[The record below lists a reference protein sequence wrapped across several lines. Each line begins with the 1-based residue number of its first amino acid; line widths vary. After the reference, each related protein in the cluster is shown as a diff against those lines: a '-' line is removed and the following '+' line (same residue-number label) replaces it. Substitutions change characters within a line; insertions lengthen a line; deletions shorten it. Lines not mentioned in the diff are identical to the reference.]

1 MTNRKDLTSWKQLES
16 LALQKPLQLEGLF
29 QADDQRFQNFS
40 INACGVLFDY
50 SKQLLSNEVREKL
63 LSLAE
68 ECDVASWREA
78 MFSGEVIN
86 KTENRAVLH
95 TALRS
100 SFAGD
105 DASQQEVSAE
115 LEHVRVFSEAIR
127 SGEKKGWTGQV
138 FTDVVC
144 IGVGGS
150 NLGPQMVTDALSGV
164 DSGSLRLHYISSV
177 DAVPLVNLL
186 ASLNA
191 ERTLFVISSKTFT
204 TSETVLNA
212 NTARRWF
219 LQCASEEA
227 VDVHFVAVT
236 DSIAKAGTF
245 GIAEENC
252 FKMWDWVGGRFSLW
266 SAIGLPIALYAGFDV
281 FRELLD
287 GASAMDQ
294 HFLDAPLSENM
305 PVMMALVGVWNATFL
320 NMDTLA
326 VLPYD
331 QNLHK
336 LPAYLQQAEMESNG
350 KSVNWNGE
358 AVEYPTCPIVW
369 GQTGINGQHAFY
381 QLLHQG
387 THRVPAD
394 FIGSVHSHSDAAEH
408 HETLLANFFAQPRAL
423 MNGVSLNEVERDLAI
438 KGLDPLQVSE
448 LARHK
453 VHSGNRPSSSILIDR
468 LDAFHL
474 GALIALY
481 EHKIF
486 TQGILW
492 QVYSFDQW
500 GVELGKVLASNVL
513 TSVLSDAEVSDY
525 DDSTNGL
532 INYYKAHR

>member
-1 MTNRKDLTSWKQLES
+1 M
-16 LALQKPLQLEGLF
+16 
-29 QADDQRFQNFS
+29 
-40 INACGVLFDY
+40 
-50 SKQLLSNEVREKL
+50 
-63 LSLAE
+63 
-68 ECDVASWREA
+68 
-78 MFSGEVIN
+78 
-86 KTENRAVLH
+86 
-95 TALRS
+95 
-100 SFAGD
+100 
-105 DASQQEVSAE
+105 
-115 LEHVRVFSEAIR
+115 
-127 SGEKKGWTGQV
+127 
-138 FTDVVC
+138 
-144 IGVGGS
+144 
-150 NLGPQMVTDALSGV
+150 
-164 DSGSLRLHYISSV
+164 
-177 DAVPLVNLL
+177 
-186 ASLNA
+186 
-191 ERTLFVISSKTFT
+191 
-204 TSETVLNA
+204 
-212 NTARRWF
+212 
-219 LQCASEEA
+219 
-227 VDVHFVAVT
+227 
-236 DSIAKAGTF
+236 
-245 GIAEENC
+245 
-252 FKMWDWVGGRFSLW
+252 W

-387 THRVPAD
+387 THRIPAD

-438 KGLDPLQVSE
+438 KGLDPQQVSE

-513 TSVLSDAEVSDY
+513 TSVLSDAEVGDY